1 MRILFLSNLYPPWEL
16 GGYEQWCQ
24 EVATHLVDRGHD
36 VSVLTSRHGVQSACE
51 NGVPYVTRTLH
62 LQTNIAYYRPIDFFL
77 WRPFQERDNIQTL
90 RKKFPQLPIA
100 LVSHGQEQFSLLSQH
115 ETKYAKTHSLT
126 RQLVVDDVEVHVC
139 GTHASWYSFSEED
152 YPDFLDVAP
161 AAPAQINDY
170 IKLGYIHV
178 EL

>member
-1 MRILFLSNLYPPWEL
+1 MFVPVRGLMAFLAGLLLTLPVLAADIEDILALKEAPAGVVFEVISGDRLALEL
-16 GGYEQWCQ
+16 II
-24 EVATHLVDRGHD
+24 
-36 VSVLTSRHGVQSACE
+36 
-51 NGVPYVTRTLH
+51 PM
-62 LQTNIAYYRPIDFFL
+62 LQKD
-77 WRPFQERDNIQTL
+77 IQKL

-126 RQLVVDDVEVHVC
+126 RQLVEDDVEVHVC